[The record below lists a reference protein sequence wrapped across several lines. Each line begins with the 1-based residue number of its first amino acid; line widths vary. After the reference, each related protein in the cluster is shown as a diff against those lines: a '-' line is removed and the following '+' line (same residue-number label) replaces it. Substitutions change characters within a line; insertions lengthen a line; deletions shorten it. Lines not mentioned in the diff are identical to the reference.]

1 MASSI
6 LNSDDGVIS
15 GTAGLK
21 SVGGD
26 DGNLVFQSKG
36 TETARI
42 TTSGTLQLTDDLTF
56 TGTGNRITGDMSNAT
71 VANRVAFQTSTANG
85 LTTISVIPNGT
96 SQTSNFQCIG
106 GSDIANAAFGNFATD
121 GSTLVLQSNIRGTG
135 TYMPMA
141 FSTGGSERM
150 RIDTSGNVGI
160 GTTSPSTYGKFAVSG
175 LAFGSS
181 YYVTSSSGGAA
192 GGARFGAYFGSVNV
206 GYVDHAVTDG
216 TGGAESA
223 DIRFGTISSGTLA
236 ERMRITSAGDVGI
249 GTSLP
254 GAPLDVQGNS
264 GAIGVQL
271 RGRPSDDIS
280 VLRFRNNAANT
291 TYGQFDVRPGVFII
305 NAIANIPIDFYT
317 NNTQRATLT
326 AAGEFICGGAT
337 DQGAFNLQCNGTGVW
352 GAGAYVNGSDER
364 IKDDIEPI
372 ASGLDVVEK
381 LNPVTY
387 RYKESWTKD
396 QSVQTGFIAQE
407 LLTALDGQVYVDGV
421 VQQGGA
427 EGYYSVAYQ
436 NIIPIL
442 TKAIQELKAELDT
455 VKAELATLKGN

>member
-1 MASSI
+1 
-6 LNSDDGVIS
+6 
-15 GTAGLK
+15 
-21 SVGGD
+21 
-26 DGNLVFQSKG
+26 
-36 TETARI
+36 
-42 TTSGTLQLTDDLTF
+42 
-56 TGTGNRITGDMSNAT
+56 
-71 VANRVAFQTSTANG
+71 
-85 LTTISVIPNGT
+85 
-96 SQTSNFQCIG
+96 
-106 GSDIANAAFGNFATD
+106 
-121 GSTLVLQSNIRGTG
+121 
-135 TYMPMA
+135 
-141 FSTGGSERM
+141 M
-150 RIDTSGNVGI
+150 RIDTSGN
-160 GTTSPSTYGKFAVSG
+160 
-175 LAFGSS
+175 
-181 YYVTSSSGGAA
+181 
-192 GGARFGAYFGSVNV
+192 
-206 GYVDHAVTDG
+206 
-216 TGGAESA
+216 
-223 DIRFGTISSGTLA
+223 
-236 ERMRITSAGDVGI
+236 VGI

-271 RGRPSDDIS
+271 RGRASDNIS

-326 AAGEFICGGAT
+326 AAGEFICGGTT

-421 VQQGGA
+421 VQQGGS

-455 VKAELATLKGN
+455 VKAELATLKGQA